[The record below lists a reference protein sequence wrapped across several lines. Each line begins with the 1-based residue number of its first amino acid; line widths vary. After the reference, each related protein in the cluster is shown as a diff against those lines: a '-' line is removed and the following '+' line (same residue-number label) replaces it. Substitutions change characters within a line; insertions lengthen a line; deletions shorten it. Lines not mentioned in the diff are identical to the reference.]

1 MQLKTYGGRPDDA
14 LMALLGGEEMLT
26 SSMNASQDVDT
37 SSSPMDS
44 QGPPQMLQDGRV
56 NQSQSLPDIGV
67 RPGSR
72 EAAAQP
78 AYDEDEQG
86 QGQPSMDQYGGYGV
100 RQELSAIDVH
110 LIRLEDLR
118 RQQNEE
124 LLVSLEP
131 FFAASV

>member
-1 MQLKTYGGRPDDA
+1 
-14 LMALLGGEEMLT
+14 
-26 SSMNASQDVDT
+26 
-37 SSSPMDS
+37 
-44 QGPPQMLQDGRV
+44 MLQDGRV

-124 LLVSLEP
+124 LLVSLES